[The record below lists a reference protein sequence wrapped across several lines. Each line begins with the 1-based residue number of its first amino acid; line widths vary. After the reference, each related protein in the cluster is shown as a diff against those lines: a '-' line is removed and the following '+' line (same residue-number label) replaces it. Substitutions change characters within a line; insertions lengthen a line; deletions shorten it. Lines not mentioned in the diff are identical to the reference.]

1 MQKLEKQTMTFGY
14 VLKRISD
21 RLQHPIA
28 FWAKSDVSCSPHIK
42 WRNEQ
47 ASPQTALCIWKNTEG
62 KKQFDT
68 DWLLSSIS
76 YMKALMIFYTCHYVT
91 SSNHSSNENKL
102 MERTVNLHQFERM
115 KGERGTT
122 GCTPSRLPA
131 IIPPSSCHHAIR
143 GAIRRTGC
151 DLYVCF

>member
-1 MQKLEKQTMTFGY
+1 
-14 VLKRISD
+14 
-21 RLQHPIA
+21 
-28 FWAKSDVSCSPHIK
+28 
-42 WRNEQ
+42 
-47 ASPQTALCIWKNTEG
+47 
-62 KKQFDT
+62 
-68 DWLLSSIS
+68 
-76 YMKALMIFYTCHYVT
+76 MIFYTCHYVT

-151 DLYVCF
+151 DLYVCFWRGVLINSHERGPSIQPASKDALHWAGLLFCAVHKKLKHRKKRGGGGGGWVSWCVLAQMMPLDWCPLWVKKASVALEVI